1 MLWECPSASHG
12 DEHQHDHHGN
22 GDEAAAAAS
31 ISATAAIVV
40 AAAATAGRTAK
51 VAVEGRHVL
60 GIARVTGTVRAN
72 TRRERQSSHRMNQI
86 HSWREPDEKLE
97 GSFFLTSTRQKSI
110 LRGSEIFGY
119 DEKEYPE
126 RMLQRAAGWCKAV
139 QGVRGKILSELSG

>member
-1 MLWECPSASHG
+1 MPSASHTE
-12 DEHQHDHHGN
+12 EHQHDHHRN
-22 GDEAAAAAS
+22 GDEAAAAAA
-31 ISATAAIVV
+31 ISPATAAIVV
-40 AAAATAGRTAK
+40 AAATAAGRAAK
-51 VAVEGRHVL
+51 VAVESRHVL

-72 TRRERQSSHRMNQI
+72 TRRERQSSHCMNRL